1 MAAIS
6 PSTNLR
12 LIKNPLELSSIN
24 QLTFN
29 NIESQ
34 TNYFLSLPSINV
46 DNFTYQRKD
55 YTIRYGACIDDII
68 TFNYVMYQN
77 DVYSDKWFYAY
88 ITDMKWI
95 NDKMTEITIKTD
107 VFQTWQFDMEF
118 KTSFIE
124 REHVNN
130 DAIGLHT
137 VPENVETGDYIVD
150 DIYGDTHLTELAIVV
165 AYSEKLDVTITNNR
179 NLYGGILSGLYYR
192 AFNNTTAGINA
203 LNTFINSYDEAGK
216 SDAIISIFMLPK
228 TLCGIVDGTVDVP
241 ITSSTEPY
249 TYTLSYEKPTSLD
262 SYTPKNKKLLT
273 YPYQYALVSNN
284 CGGSNIYKYE
294 LFSGNNINFE
304 VSASVTPS
312 GSIRLVP
319 QNYKNVWQD
328 ETESLTG
335 GKYPIC
341 NWNSDVYTNWL
352 TQNGVNIGLGIA
364 GSVLSTGVGIATL
377 NPVATA
383 SGVLGIASS
392 IGQVYE
398 HSLIPDAI
406 KGNVNNGDVVSGAER
421 NTFIT
426 YKMCIKNEYAKI
438 IDDFFSM
445 YGYKVNSVKIP
456 NLTGRKNWNYV
467 KTIGATIHGYFP
479 DNDLKELKQMFD
491 NGVTLWHNPNTFLD
505 YSQSN
510 NII

>member
-34 TNYFLSLPSINV
+34 INYFLSLPSINV

-77 DVYSDKWFYAY
+77 DAYSDKWFYAY

-130 DAIGLHT
+130 DTIGLHT
-137 VPENVETGDYIVD
+137 VPENVETGEYICNSYEKD
-150 DIYGDTHLTELAIVV
+150 SNLTDLAIVV
-165 AYSEKLDVTITNNR
+165 AYSERLGVSITNSR
-179 NLYGGILSGLYYR
+179 RLYGGILSGLFYR
-192 AFNNTTAGINA
+192 AFNNTTDGVKA
-203 LNTFINSYDEAGK
+203 LNDFINNYDDEGK

-228 TLCGIVDGTVDVP
+228 KMCGITDGTVDLD
-241 ITSSTEPY
+241 ITSSTSPSSY
-249 TYTLSYEKPTSLD
+249 NLSYNKNYTLNGYS
-262 SYTPKNKKLLT
+262 PKNNKLKC
-273 YPYQYALVSNN
+273 YPYNYLLVTNNSGSSNVYN
-284 CGGSNIYKYE
+284 YE
-294 LFSGNNINFE
+294 LFSDSSCNFTVNYM
-304 VSASVTPS
+304 VSPS
-312 GSIRLVP
+312 GSVRLIP
-319 QNYKNVWQD
+319 KNYKGLSNN
-328 ETESLTG
+328 ENESLTG

-341 NWNSDVYTNWL
+341 NWSSDVYTNWL
-352 TQNGVNIGLGIA
+352 TQNGVNIGLGVA
-364 GSVLSTGVGIATL
+364 TSTLSTIVGAATL
-377 NPVATA
+377 NPIATT

-392 IGQVYE
+392 LGQVYE

-406 KGNVNNGDVVSGAER
+406 KGNVNSGDVISGDKK
-421 NTFIT
+421 NTFFF
-426 YKMCIKNEYAKI
+426 YRMSIKSEYAKI
-438 IDDFFSM
+438 IDDYFSM